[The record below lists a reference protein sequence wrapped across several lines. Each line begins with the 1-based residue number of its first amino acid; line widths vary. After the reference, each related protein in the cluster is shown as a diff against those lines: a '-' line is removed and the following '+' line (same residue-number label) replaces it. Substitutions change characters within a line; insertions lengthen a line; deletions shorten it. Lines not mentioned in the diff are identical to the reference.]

1 MRRENSSKN
10 GKSFLK
16 EVLDVGDVAPMVPL
30 IWNVLFMISFR
41 LSELP
46 EQRPPPHLCQIS

>member
-30 IWNVLFMISFR
+30 IWNVLFMISFESPM
-41 LSELP
+41 LNL
-46 EQRPPPHLCQIS
+46 L